1 MTLQQKKSIA
11 FGKALDEF
19 QRFKAEWKKNHPNA
33 TQEEYAKAVAEKA
46 KELDL

>member
-19 QRFKAEWKKNHPNA
+19 QRFKAEWRKNHPNA
-33 TQEEYAKAVAEKA
+33 TEEEYNKAIAKKAE
-46 KELDL
+46 ELDL